1 MEIFLTLEKFHGK
14 PNEKLQKK
22 KMEKFTE
29 QEFSVKLILFFRCNS
44 KRNNRRLANFAKH

>member
-22 KMEKFTE
+22 KNGEIYGTRIFGKIDFG
-29 QEFSVKLILFFRCNS
+29 FSL
-44 KRNNRRLANFAKH
+44 